1 MVPIFSLT
9 SSRVMPIPRSRM
21 VRVLLLLDTSISMS
35 SSASGS
41 RMLRS
46 VSERWWILSSASEA
60 LEISSRRKIS
70 FCVYSEW
77 TNR

>member
-46 VSERWWILSSASEA
+46 VSERWWILSRASEA
-60 LEISSRRKIS
+60 LEISSRKKIS
-70 FCVYSEW
+70 FWVYSE
-77 TNR
+77 